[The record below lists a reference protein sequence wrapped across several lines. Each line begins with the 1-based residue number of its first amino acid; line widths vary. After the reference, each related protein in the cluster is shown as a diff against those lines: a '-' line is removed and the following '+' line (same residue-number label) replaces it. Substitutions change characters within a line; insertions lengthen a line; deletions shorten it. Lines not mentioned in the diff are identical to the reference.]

1 MALFKVELL
10 SQSRMTH
17 FIEADTREEAEH
29 FAVNGGT
36 DEASQVFLG
45 DTVFSCEQI
54 KRKHFDRWLEN
65 EKESYGT
72 NCPHWLGD
80 DLIQQAEPIYEN
92 LVAKAAFRD
101 MGTSLI
107 LSSENETE

>member
-1 MALFKVELL
+1 MALFKVELI
-10 SQSRMTH
+10 SQFRMTH
-17 FIEADTREEAEH
+17 FIEADTCEEAEH

-45 DTVFSCEQI
+45 DTVFSCQKI
-54 KRKHFDRWLEN
+54 KRKHFERWLEN

-72 NCPHWLGD
+72 NCAHWLGD
-80 DLIQQAEPIYEN
+80 DLIQQADTVCEDP
-92 LVAKAAFRD
+92 VAKAAFRN

-107 LSSENETE
+107 LNSET